1 MSSIWLGTEAPNTW
15 CNNRLGLMPPII
27 CRCTQSIDPINIS
40 TILQL
45 KLQKISNS
53 NLSLPGATLS
63 ESALSDWALES
74 ELDVE
79 DESSSSG
86 SSLVS
91 EFSSNK
97 LEKHKLM
104 LIK

>member
-1 MSSIWLGTEAPNTW
+1 MSSTWEGTEAPNTW
-15 CNNRLGLMPPII
+15 CNKRLGLMPPII
-27 CRCTQSIDPINIS
+27 CRCTQSLDPINLS

-45 KLQKISNS
+45 ELQTISNS
-53 NLSLPGATLS
+53 NLSLPGAP
-63 ESALSDWALES
+63 LSDWALES

-91 EFSSNK
+91 ELSSNK
-97 LEKHKLM
+97 LEKHM
-104 LIK
+104 LINIILT